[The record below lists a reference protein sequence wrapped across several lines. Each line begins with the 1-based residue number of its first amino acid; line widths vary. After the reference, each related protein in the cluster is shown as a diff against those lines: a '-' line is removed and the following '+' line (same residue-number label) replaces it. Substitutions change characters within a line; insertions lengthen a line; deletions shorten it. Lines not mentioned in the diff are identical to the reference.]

1 MAKVYTYLQ
10 HETQYR
16 GNDAMWQRASAK
28 ILLCGGGALGSWLSD
43 LLARQG
49 YWRLT
54 VLDADKVE
62 DANFGT
68 QMFGSADAGRSKASQ
83 IAANIFRRI
92 GVKVEPVTKRITS
105 DNVTGHVKSY
115 DLVVDLFDNA
125 TSRGLLHQA
134 CLDKDIA
141 CLHAGTA
148 AMGFF
153 EIRWNEDYVV
163 PRTKVVPEDA
173 PCDYPMAANLVMMC
187 VAATAEAINRYV
199 DSGLKPNMEFWLNSM
214 SLDTQW

>member
-1 MAKVYTYLQ
+1 MKVHTHLK
-10 HETQYR
+10 HESLYR
-16 GNDAMWQRASAK
+16 GDDAVKKRAAAK

-49 YWRLT
+49 YWALT
-54 VLDADKVE
+54 VLDIDKVE

-68 QMFGSADAGRSKASQ
+68 QMFGRADTGRAKASQ

-92 GVKVEPVTKRITS
+92 GVKVGFLNKKITDS
-105 DNVTGHVKSY
+105 NVASIVRGH
-115 DLVVDLFDNA
+115 DLVVDLFDNGD
-125 TSRGLLHQA
+125 SRKLLHRA
-134 CLDKDIA
+134 CLDKKIP

-153 EIRWNEDYVV
+153 EVRWNENYVV
-163 PRTKVVPEDA
+163 PRAQAKPEDA

-187 VAATAEAINRYV
+187 VAVAAESINRFI
-199 DSGLKPNMEFWLNSM
+199 DNGEKLNSEFWLKSM
-214 SLDTQW
+214 ILETV